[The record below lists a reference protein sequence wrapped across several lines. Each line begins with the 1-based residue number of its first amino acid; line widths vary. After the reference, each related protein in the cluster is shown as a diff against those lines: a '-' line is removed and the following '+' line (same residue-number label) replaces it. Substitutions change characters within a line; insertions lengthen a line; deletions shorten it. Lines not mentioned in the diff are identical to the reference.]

1 MHHAL
6 AVDSSSWFWS
16 IPNDVALP
24 LTLSD
29 AGYDVWLGNARG
41 SYSSRKHSKLNYKTS
56 REYWDFTFHE
66 IGIYDLPAV
75 IDYILKKTSSQ
86 KLHYIGHSQG
96 TAAFFVLA
104 SELTKYNEKILS
116 FHGLTPTVFME
127 NIGSSY
133 VQFLSEK
140 FGNTNGLYYESSS
153 KPPPISVHRASRYTS
168 QFCQIFYYM
177 KFCTLL
183 YGHIFGSNGSHINE
197 ETAIN
202 IFKNTPQGTSLKSTL
217 HFFQMVHTGRFQKYD
232 YGEEL
237 NHKIYGR
244 AQPSN
249 YDLKKITCPVFLYY
263 SEHDLFNSFK
273 GNIRLSH
280 TLRPETLYL
289 NYTVP
294 SEYKFNHM
302 DFIHGKIAR
311 KLIFEKI
318 LRGLEHVAEKELNLF
333 L

>member
-16 IPNDVALP
+16 ISNDVALP

-41 SYSSRKHSKLNYKTS
+41 TYSSRKHSKLNYKTS

-66 IGIYDLPAV
+66 IGIYDLPAL
-75 IDYILKKTSSQ
+75 IDYILMKTSSQ

-96 TAAFFVLA
+96 STVFFVFA
-104 SELTKYNEKILS
+104 I
-116 FHGLTPTVFME
+116 FME

-140 FGNTNGLYYESSS
+140 FGNTNGLYYESSR
-153 KPPPISVHRASRYTS
+153 KPLPMCVYKSSLYLS

-202 IFKNTPQGTSLKSTL
+202 IFKNTPQGLSLKIAL
-217 HFFQMVHTGRFQKYD
+217 HYSQIVYTGQFQKYD
-232 YGEEL
+232 YGKEL
-237 NHKIYGR
+237 NYKIYGR

-302 DFIHGKIAR
+302 DFVHGKIAR

-318 LRGLEHVAEKELNLF
+318 LRGLEHVAENT
-333 L
+333 